1 MFRKPMSEEQLE
13 REENNLKQ
21 FRNQQFDKKEEWALI
36 WAALKTLLPG
46 VLLVLA
52 IFGLLVWGIA
62 TLWLG

>member
-21 FRNQQFDKKEEWALI
+21 FRNQKFDKKEEWALI